1 VKNYTF
7 VDYATQAY
15 IALVGLLILFFHN
28 DTVSSWPLRVGAHA
42 ALLLVVHGLIQL
54 HARYAKVG
62 LPHAETV
69 AQLGAT
75 HGTSPPALSP
85 SEGERVGVRGPTS
98 TEGPLGAE
106 AMPTDHDFSGTYPSP
121 CPLPAT
127 RGEGGRRPGEGSAKG
142 TQGFQGTAGLKLLD
156 FLRHF
161 YPVLLYTAFFIET
174 GSLNRMFF
182 RDYLDPLV
190 AQWEQDVFGCQ
201 PSVLFME
208 KLPSLVISELFY
220 ISYFSYY
227 IMISGVGIAL
237 FLRSRQQFF
246 HYVSVVSF
254 LFYACYFIYIFL
266 PVIGSRA
273 FFRQVDGYA
282 LPPATQQLAITDAYP
297 EAVQAGVFFQIMK
310 WVYRVFEAPG
320 AAFPSS
326 HVAVALCTVFFSF
339 RYLRR
344 IRYLHLA
351 VAIMLCLSTIYCR
364 YHYVVDVLAG
374 LVTAAILI
382 PTGNWL
388 YFKFQTR
395 DTGQLPH

>member
-1 VKNYTF
+1 MKNYTF

-15 IALVGLLILFFHN
+15 IALVGMLILFFHN

-42 ALLLVVHGLIQL
+42 ACLLVVHGLIQL
-54 HARYAKVG
+54 HARY
-62 LPHAETV
+62 
-69 AQLGAT
+69 
-75 HGTSPPALSP
+75 
-85 SEGERVGVRGPTS
+85 
-98 TEGPLGAE
+98 
-106 AMPTDHDFSGTYPSP
+106 
-121 CPLPAT
+121 
-127 RGEGGRRPGEGSAKG
+127 
-142 TQGFQGTAGLKLLD
+142 GTAKLLD

-190 AQWEQDVFGCQ
+190 AQWEQDLFGCQ

-208 KLPSLVISELFY
+208 KLPYLLVSELFY

-227 IMISGVGIAL
+227 IMISGVGLAL

-254 LFYACYFIYIFL
+254 LFYVCYLIYAFL

-282 LPPATQQLAITDAYP
+282 LPAATQQLAITDAYP
-297 EAVQAGVFFQIMK
+297 EAVQTGPFFQIMK
-310 WVYRVFEAPG
+310 WIYREFEAPG

-351 VAIMLCLSTIYCR
+351 VAIMLCLSTVYCR

-374 LVTAAILI
+374 LVTAAVLI

-388 YFKFQTR
+388 YFKFQKSSPGEPPNPSTSSSKA
-395 DTGQLPH
+395 G